1 MKNLIKENT
10 FKESRKVNISAVKF
24 YFLGSCTINILNKI
38 SFLQLNQFPV
48 KSSSK
53 EIFLKNQFPKSIKP
67 IRLQHAEV
75 LQDIIRKAFKAS
87 RRIK

>member
-10 FKESRKVNISAVKF
+10 FKESRKVNISAVKL

-53 EIFLKNQFPKSIKP
+53 EIFLKNQIPTSRKP
-67 IRLQHAEV
+67 IRLQQAEV

-87 RRIK
+87 GRIK